1 MGGEFGTSLAEA
13 QKAELE
19 AMISFHHLEAA
30 KIAEIAAAT
39 KEKEG
44 KETELAELGRKV
56 AEAKEDLEATKE
68 TLSEDEKFLVDLEKM
83 CTTAAEEYAG
93 RVKIRSEEIRALHET
108 IAILTDDDAR
118 DLFGKTLSFLQLA
131 GSTQKTVNA
140 ANAAQRQRMDKALMH
155 IFKVAGKN
163 KDYVLA
169 ALAIRTR
176 LDKFT
181 KVREI
186 MDKMVAELKTQM
198 KDEIA
203 KKEKCVTD
211 LDTTDDQIKEAT
223 WEKEDLEE
231 KKLAYENAIEVLK
244 TDIEA
249 LKADISDMQIS
260 LKKAGEDRKAEN
272 LLFQTSVTDSRAT
285 IQILN
290 KALARLQ
297 QFYNKKALVQTG
309 AMVEPP
315 PPKPKEYQKSAG
327 GGGVMQVL
335 AMVISEAEQ

>member
-186 MDKMVAELKTQM
+186 MDKMVA
-198 KDEIA
+198 
-203 KKEKCVTD
+203 
-211 LDTTDDQIKEAT
+211 
-223 WEKEDLEE
+223 
-231 KKLAYENAIEVLK
+231 YENAIKVLES
-244 TDIEA
+244 DIEA
-249 LKADISDMQIS
+249 LKSDIADMEIS
-260 LKKAGEDRKAEN
+260 LKRAGEDRKAEN
-272 LLFQTSVTDSRAT
+272 MLFQSSVADSRAT
-285 IQILN
+285 TNI
-290 KALARLQ
+290 AD
-297 QFYNKKALVQTG
+297 
-309 AMVEPP
+309 M
-315 PPKPKEYQKSAG
+315 
-327 GGGVMQVL
+327 
-335 AMVISEAEQ
+335 